1 MKKQVKTLFKKKC
14 YLLGKDKDGINYWLE
29 EPSWDCDWYWGL
41 GYIETYTNNRCPAK
55 SRGVQSHQH
64 FDSLFLSGPNDGI
77 SMFNNFFKETTLT
90 KEELYLLIDYMLSA
104 YVLKHTSDLLH
115 QGCSWITKRAKLKEI
130 EQPEMYEKINKE
142 ILPII
147 FKEIDKLLSQE
158 E

>member
-29 EPSWDCDWYWGL
+29 EPSWDCDWYWSL
-41 GYIETYTNNRCPAK
+41 GYIETYTNNRCPEK
-55 SRGVQSHQH
+55 SRGIQSHRH

-90 KEELYLLIDYMLSA
+90 EEEIYLFIDYMLSA

-115 QGCSWITKRAKLKEI
+115 QGCSWITERAKLKKI

-142 ILPII
+142 MLPTI
-147 FKEIDKLLSQE
+147 FKGIDKLLSPE